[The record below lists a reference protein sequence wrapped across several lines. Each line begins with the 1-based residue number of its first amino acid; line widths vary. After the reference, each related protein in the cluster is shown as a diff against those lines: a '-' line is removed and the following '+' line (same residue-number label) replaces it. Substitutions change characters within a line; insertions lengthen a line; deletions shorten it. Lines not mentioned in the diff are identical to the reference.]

1 VSHGKACLVVP
12 PRGIPA
18 PAGLLIVNADDWGR
32 DRLTTDRTLD
42 CVRREAI
49 SSVSAMVF
57 MEDSGRAAAIAKQ
70 ERIEV
75 GLHLNLTTPFSDAG
89 CPDRLV
95 QRQQQVARYLR
106 SHRLSQAIFHPGL
119 TRAFDYIVAA
129 ELDEFR
135 RLYGADPDR
144 LDGHHHMH
152 LCANVLLAGLLPRG
166 TMVRRSFS
174 FQVGEKKLGNVVYR
188 RLVDLVLARRHR
200 LADFFFSLAPL
211 APSSRLQR
219 IVELARRFVVEVE
232 THPADPDEYQFLT
245 GGDLLSWIGDV
256 PIMPPSTAARRGQL
270 SRGWPSDS
278 GAIRR

>member
-1 VSHGKACLVVP
+1 VNQGACLVVP

-42 CVRREAI
+42 CVRRGAI

-57 MEDSGRAAAIAKQ
+57 MDDSGRAAAIAQQ

-75 GLHLNLTTPFSDAG
+75 GLHLNLTSPFSAAG
-89 CPDRLV
+89 CPGRLV

-119 TRAFDYIVAA
+119 TRAFDYVVAA

-135 RLYGADPDR
+135 RLYGAAPDR

-174 FQVGEKKLGNVVYR
+174 FQVGEKSLGNVVYR
-188 RLVDLVLARRHR
+188 RLVDRVLARRHC
-200 LADFFFSLAPL
+200 LADFFFSLMPL

-232 THPADPDEYQFLT
+232 THPADPDEYQFLS
-245 GGDLLSWIGDV
+245 GGDLLSRIGDV
-256 PIMPPSTAARRGQL
+256 PIMPPSTVARPGRLGRG
-270 SRGWPSDS
+270 RPGDP